1 MTQQKWIT
9 PRTVNKIL
17 AVAYLCIGAIDTLTI
32 AGVSALLIS
41 DEREPLLH
49 LRPQKQVVAVLILI
63 ALLFSVMQL
72 IIALGLLKRSSWART
87 VALVSSLFFA
97 IYIPVGLALCI
108 FTWWFLRSPD
118 GKQLYIWPS
127 R

>member
-9 PRTVNKIL
+9 PQTVNKIL

-32 AGVSALLIS
+32 ASTSALLIS

-49 LRPQKQVVAVLILI
+49 LRPQKQVVAVLILV

-72 IIALGLLKRSSWART
+72 IIGLGLLKRWSWARAA
-87 VALVSSLFFA
+87 ALVFSLFFA
-97 IYIPVGLALCI
+97 VYIPVGLALCV
-108 FTWWFLRSPD
+108 FTWWFLRSED
-118 GKQLYIWPS
+118 GRKLYGRS
-127 R
+127 